1 MRIGVVSL
9 FYPSDRNPFFGTYVK
24 EELDGLTE
32 QVEIRL
38 IAPFFNQFWLGEKHS
53 FTSSCGYPVLRPFSM
68 GFPRWFFQALFP
80 KSLSLSLS
88 MVGKFFSGCDVVH
101 AHNAFPEAVASVKA
115 FKRKFPLVV
124 TVHGTDVN
132 ICAKNISLRP
142 AIVRALNSTSRII
155 SVSRDLKNTLRDIGV
170 TAEIEIIPNGINTSL
185 FTPGDKREACEKLGL
200 NPDLPR
206 IIFIGNF
213 IPVKGIKYLI
223 GALPEVQHFHPACEL
238 VLIGAGPGGKDS
250 AAYRKQIEDLGME
263 RHVIIL
269 EKVPNG
275 ELPGWIR
282 ASDVFVLPSI
292 KEGFGIVAVEALACG
307 RPVVA
312 TRSGGPEE
320 IVKEGLGF
328 LVPPG
333 DSHALGDAIVK
344 VLFRKDILD
353 PAQLAETARKRFSL
367 PMITKRIVKVYE
379 DVCREGRLR

>member
-9 FYPSDRNPFFGTYVK
+9 FYPSDRKPIFGTYVK
-24 EELDGLTE
+24 EELDSLTE

-38 IAPFFNQFWLGEKHS
+38 IAPFYNQFWFGETHS
-53 FTSSCGYPVLRPFSM
+53 FTSLCGYPVLRPFSM
-68 GFPRWFFQALFP
+68 GFPRWFFQTLFP
-80 KSLSLSLS
+80 KSLSFSLS
-88 MVGKFFSGCDVVH
+88 IVGKFFSGCDVVH

-115 FKRKFPLVV
+115 FGNKFPLVA
-124 TVHGTDVN
+124 TVHGSDVN
-132 ICAKNISLRP
+132 ICAKNPSLRP
-142 AIVRALNSTSRII
+142 SIVRALNSTARII
-155 SVSRDLKNTLRDIGV
+155 SVSSDLKNTLREIGV

-223 GALPEVQHFHPACEL
+223 GALPEVQRFHPECEL
-238 VLIGAGPGGKDS
+238 ILIGAGPGGKDS
-250 AAYRKQIEDLGME
+250 AAYRKQA
-263 RHVIIL
+263 
-269 EKVPNG
+269 G
-275 ELPGWIR
+275 ELRIEGHVRIREKMPNCELPEWIR

-292 KEGFGIVAVEALACG
+292 SEGFGIVAVEALACG

-328 LVPPG
+328 LVPSG
-333 DSHALGDAIVK
+333 DSHALGDAIVRA
-344 VLFRKDILD
+344 LFRRGILD
-353 PAQLAETARKRFSL
+353 PARLADSARERFSL
-367 PMITKRIVKVYE
+367 SMITKRIVKVYE
-379 DVCREGRLR
+379 DVCREGRIG